1 MRRMYVL
8 CRYIAVPSV
17 ALGWSLLSGPALAQ
31 QSEADKLF
39 DEGAALM
46 KAGRVAEACPK
57 FEQSNKL
64 DPEIGGMLWLADCY
78 ERNGQTASAYR
89 TYKDAQKMA
98 IERKDKHQRDK
109 VAQKHITGLEPK
121 LSKLTVLA
129 PADKPAGL
137 EVTRDG
143 QKLDASD
150 LGLAVPVD
158 PGSHTIVATA
168 PHFRKWEKSV
178 AIGTDGSAENVTIG
192 PLEPEEGAAAPPP
205 PEEDHGDPAFAYHV
219 GGIVVGA
226 AGLVGIGIGSA
237 LGLVA
242 AGKLSDSNAN
252 NHCDAADTCDAVG
265 LQLRAEAKDAAL
277 VSTIAFIAGGVA
289 LAAGIT
295 MYFLAPK
302 KKKHE
307 MLGTYFAPMV
317 GNGTYGAALGGTF

>member
-1 MRRMYVL
+1 MRLSVL
-8 CRYIAVPSV
+8 
-17 ALGWSLLSGPALAQ
+17 LGCVLLSSSALAQ
-31 QSEADKLF
+31 QREADKLF
-39 DEGAALM
+39 DEGAKLM

-64 DPEIGGMLWLADCY
+64 DPEIGGLLWLADCY

-109 VAQKHITGLEPK
+109 VAQKHIDSLEPK

-129 PADKPAGL
+129 PADKVAGL

-143 QKLDASD
+143 QKLSASD
-150 LGLAVPVD
+150 LGLAAPVD
-158 PGSHTIVATA
+158 PGAHTIVATA
-168 PHFRKWEKSV
+168 PHYLKWQKKVEV
-178 AIGTDGSAENVTIG
+178 GTDGSAETVTIG
-192 PLEPEEGAAAPPP
+192 PLEAEVVAPPP
-205 PEEDHGDPAFAYHV
+205 PPPEQDHADPAFAYHV

-226 AGLVGIGIGSA
+226 AGIVGIGVGSV
-237 LGLVA
+237 LGLIA

-277 VSTIAFIAGGVA
+277 VSTIAFVAGGVA
-289 LAAGIT
+289 LAAGIA

-302 KKKHE
+302 KHKHE
-307 MLGTYFAPMV
+307 MMGTYFSPML